1 MKKDKARHANSAP
14 IGLPNLPVM
23 LFDRFRVP
31 GAPVCQAA
39 DHLAPGADREIHQAP
54 LAGTDGLT
62 LVLRKDILH
71 GRLVSGALMVMS
83 DPPCPEAFLI
93 PETKLPLR
101 ALLSVE
107 IDDEEVPSL
116 WAHGRGF
123 WRRHIVRSLRGKA
136 AQRLGLIPHAW
147 RLRLHEIEMFADKL
161 VRQNAGKHQGFWER
175 EFDPRG
181 RYQKKP
187 ERAK

>member
-1 MKKDKARHANSAP
+1 MKQGKPSHRNNAP
-14 IGLPNLPVM
+14 IGYPELPVM

-31 GAPVCQAA
+31 RAPVLKVSDQ
-39 DHLAPGADREIHQAP
+39 LAPGAEREIHEAP

-71 GRLVSGALMVMS
+71 GRLVSGALMVMPN
-83 DPPCPEAFLI
+83 PPIPEFFLI

-107 IDDEEVPSL
+107 VNDEEVPSL
-116 WAHGRGF
+116 WARGRGF

-161 VRQNAGKHQGFWER
+161 VRQSAGKHQGFWER
-175 EFDPRG
+175 EFNPGG
-181 RYQKKP
+181 RYQKRP
-187 ERAK
+187 ERAR